1 MKKQLLT
8 VLMIGSLLSAKS
20 QNLLADF
27 EDVTLPASGFI
38 NGSGQMEPGFQH
50 SGIWFSLEYNSQ
62 FMSWTGFGISSK
74 TDTSNGNYA
83 NQYSCYAGKGV
94 NGSEKYSIAYSYD
107 RIFLKPSVGSVQP
120 LKINSFYYS
129 NSTWVGKILKIGDSF
144 TKKFGGASGNDPD
157 YFRLRV
163 FNYFGGQI
171 TDSADVYL
179 ADYRFADNSLD
190 YVVKDWRLAEFNFS
204 NPMDSLGFSLQSTDV
219 GQFGMNT
226 PSYFCLDNLSFS
238 PFTPNREPSKT
249 EALGAFPNP
258 FQNRLFIQNLKTLE
272 PLQILDVRGKVIQTI
287 TPSEN
292 QMELNLESVASG
304 LYILKQNALFQRIL
318 KK

>member
-1 MKKQLLT
+1 M
-8 VLMIGSLLSAKS
+8 LMIGSLLSAKS

-27 EDVTLPASGFI
+27 EDVTLPASGFL
-38 NGSGQMEPGFQH
+38 NGSGQMEDGFQH
-50 SGIWFSLEYNSQ
+50 SGIWFSLQYNSQ
-62 FMSWTGFGISSK
+62 LMSWSGFGVSNK
-74 TDTSNGNYA
+74 TDTSNGSYA
-83 NQYSCYAGKGV
+83 NQYSCYAGKGA
-94 NGSEKYSIAYSYD
+94 NGSEKYSIAYTYN
-107 RIFLKPSVGSVQP
+107 RIFIKPSVGSTQP

-129 NSTWVGKILKIGDSF
+129 NSTWVGKILKNGDSF
-144 TKKFGGASGNDPD
+144 SKKFGGVSGNDPD

-226 PSYFCLDNLSFS
+226 PSYFCLDNVNLS
-238 PFTPNREPSKT
+238 PFTPNMEPLKA
-249 EALGAFPNP
+249 EAPDAFPNP
-258 FQNRLFIQNLKTLE
+258 FKNQLVVRNLRTYE
-272 PLQILDVRGKVIQTI
+272 SFQILDVRGKVIQTF
-287 TPSEN
+287 TPTEN
-292 QMELNLESVASG
+292 QLELNLENLPTG
-304 LYILKQNALFQRIL
+304 LYFLKQNASVLRIL